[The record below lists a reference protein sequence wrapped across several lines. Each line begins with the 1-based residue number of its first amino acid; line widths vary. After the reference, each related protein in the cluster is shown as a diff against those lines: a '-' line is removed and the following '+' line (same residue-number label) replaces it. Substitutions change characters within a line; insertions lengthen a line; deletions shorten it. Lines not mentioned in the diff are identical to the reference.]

1 VTRMWPITLVAL
13 TAFITTVMIEAV
25 YFAVHAGRW
34 LFDGSEFS
42 FDWTRPLPAAG
53 VATTVVLLVGFLA
66 ARLMHLS
73 STDAPAEFAVKQPV
87 DYRERRAKLR
97 SA

>member
-1 VTRMWPITLVAL
+1 MRLWPITLVIL
-13 TAFITTVMIEAV
+13 TAFITTVMIEAA

-34 LFDGSEFS
+34 IFDGSEFS

-53 VATTVVLLVGFLA
+53 IATTAVLLVGFLA
-66 ARLMHLS
+66 ARLMSLS
-73 STDAPAEFAVKQPV
+73 SADAPAEFAVKQPV
-87 DYRERRAKLR
+87 DYRNRRTNLK